1 MVSLSDGALLRRRK
15 EKKDDLGGVMML
27 QVILLAVADCTDTAG
42 PRRRHDHYKGYGRNL
57 RFNGCNRRPTGDVG

>member
-1 MVSLSDGALLRRRK
+1 
-15 EKKDDLGGVMML
+15 MML